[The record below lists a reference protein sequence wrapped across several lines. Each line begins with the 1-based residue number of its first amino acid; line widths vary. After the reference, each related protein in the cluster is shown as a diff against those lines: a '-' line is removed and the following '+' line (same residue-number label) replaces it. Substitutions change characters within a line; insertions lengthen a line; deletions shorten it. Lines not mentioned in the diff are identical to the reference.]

1 MAWKK
6 HERARKLMEAIGPY
20 LYGTA
25 ALPKPLNDLFLRWI
39 ETHDVP
45 TYREIRDAL
54 RKLPSNGGVQAPC
67 AASCARSPGTK
78 C

>member
-45 TYREIRDAL
+45 TYREIQDAL
-54 RKLPSNGGVQAPC
+54 RNDGPRQRQLPKVQRE
-67 AASCARSPGTK
+67 ARHRPE

>member
-45 TYREIRDAL
+45 TYREIQDAL
-54 RKLPSNGGVQAPC
+54 RKLPSNAGIHS
-67 AASCARSPGTK
+67 AAEGRPVE
-78 C
+78 